1 MSTARKAPSKS
12 VTLFKNGTIKKGNDG
27 IKITNNPK
35 VIINIKICAKQGS
48 NLRILR

>member
-1 MSTARKAPSKS
+1 MAYIYR
-12 VTLFKNGTIKKGNDG
+12 VHVG
-27 IKITNNPK
+27 IKVNNNPK